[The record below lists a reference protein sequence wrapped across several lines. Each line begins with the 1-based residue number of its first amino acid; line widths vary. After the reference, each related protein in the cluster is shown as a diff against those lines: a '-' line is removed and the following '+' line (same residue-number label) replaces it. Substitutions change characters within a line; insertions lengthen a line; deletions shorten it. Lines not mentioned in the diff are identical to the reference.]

1 MNSETSPAFLNPN
14 SPLAPLVLI
23 TGCNGLVGSF
33 VAGKFVAE
41 GYRVRGLR
49 RSGSD
54 LRLVAAF
61 SDRLEWAEGDVLD
74 IPSLEKALVG
84 VHLVVHA
91 AALVSFAPSDRA
103 RLYRVNV
110 EGTANVVNCCLK
122 AGVPKFCHVS
132 SVAALGQSGPG
143 IIDAQNQRP
152 EMVTDEEVKWEESP
166 RTGHYA
172 RSKYL
177 AELEVWR
184 GQAEGLKVVV
194 VNPSLV
200 LGVGDWNRSSARVF
214 KYLWDEK
221 PFYPPGSVNYVDV
234 RDVAEI
240 IFLLTSADIRAERYI
255 LSAGSIAYRE
265 LFDQIADGFRKLRP
279 RIRVGIAAAELLW
292 RLEWV
297 RSRLSGKAPL
307 INRETVRIASRPLR
321 YDNRKIRGELNYV
334 FRSIDDTVRWCCREF
349 VEMENKS
356 KQPTPVRDE
365 PPKRE
370 PDQDT
375 HS

>member
-1 MNSETSPAFLNPN
+1 MDPN
-14 SPLAPLVLI
+14 SLLAPLVLI

-84 VHLVVHA
+84 VHIVVHA
-91 AALVSFAPSDRA
+91 AALVSFVPSDRA

-110 EGTANVVNCCLK
+110 EGTANVVNGCLK

-132 SVAALGQSGPG
+132 SVAALGQSGSVVG
-143 IIDAQNQRP
+143 DARDQKP
-152 EMVTDEEVKWEESP
+152 EIVTDEEAKWEDSP
-166 RTGHYA
+166 RASHYA

-184 GQAEGLKVVV
+184 GQAEGLKVTV

-200 LGVGDWNRSSARVF
+200 LGAGDWHRSSARVF
-214 KYLWDEK
+214 KYLWDKK
-221 PFYPPGSVNYVDV
+221 PFYPPGSVNYVDA

-240 IFLLTSADIRAERYI
+240 IFLLTNADIWAKRYI
-255 LSAGSIAYRE
+255 LSAGNVTYRE
-265 LFDQIADGFRKLRP
+265 LFDRIADGFRKPRP
-279 RIRVGIAAAELLW
+279 RIRVGVAAAELLW

-307 INRETVRIASRPLR
+307 ITRETARTASRSLR
-321 YDNRKIRGELNYV
+321 YDNRKIRRELNYV
-334 FRSIDDTVRWCCREF
+334 FRSIDDTIRWCCREF
-349 VEMENKS
+349 VETESNRNQANETREERS
-356 KQPTPVRDE
+356 
-365 PPKRE
+365 KRE
-370 PDQDT
+370 PDQDAY
-375 HS
+375 S